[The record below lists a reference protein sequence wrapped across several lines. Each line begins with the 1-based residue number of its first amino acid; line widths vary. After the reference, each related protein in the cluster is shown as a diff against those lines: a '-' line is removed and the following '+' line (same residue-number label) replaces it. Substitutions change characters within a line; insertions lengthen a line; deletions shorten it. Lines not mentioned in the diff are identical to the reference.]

1 MSTLYLTQ
9 EQQAQLADAFI
20 VLVQTVAKLR
30 APDGCPWDR
39 EQTHLS
45 IARNVTEEAA
55 EVVDAIETENLPGMV
70 EELGDLLLQVM
81 LQSQIAYEADEF
93 ALIDVTKSITD
104 KLVRRHP
111 HVFGIEAVLD
121 AMSLSDEKREAL
133 ATLAAGAES
142 AEAVLELWDNI
153 KLLERESGN
162 AYSDS
167 GDDDSC
173 DGTDSGCGGC
183 GGSGNGSS
191 SGSGGSCGSNDSCGD
206 GCSGSDNSTSG
217 ITDGDQNAAPAP
229 APSLLDSVPNALPAL
244 MQAQDISR
252 KAIAVGFD
260 FEGIEGVWRQVEA
273 EIAEFK
279 AEASGS
285 SEAADEMGDVIFSI
299 VNIALKS
306 GIDAE
311 SALRS
316 SVRRFRQRWA
326 IMERYARQEQRELS
340 SYSTE
345 QLEQFWQQA
354 KQELR
359 EQLAQQV

>member
-70 EELGDLLLQVM
+70 EELGDLLLQVL

-111 HVFGIEAVLD
+111 HVFGIEAALD

-133 ATLAAGAES
+133 AALAAGAES

-153 KLLERESGN
+153 KLLEREAGN
-162 AYSDS
+162 TYSES
-167 GDDDSC
+167 GDGD
-173 DGTDSGCGGC
+173 GC
-183 GGSGNGSS
+183 GGS
-191 SGSGGSCGSNDSCGD
+191 
-206 GCSGSDNSTSG
+206 NSTTTTNG
-217 ITDGDQNAAPAP
+217 APAP

-260 FEGIEGVWRQVEA
+260 FDGIEGVWRQVEA

-285 SEAADEMGDVIFSI
+285 DKAADEMGDVIFSI
-299 VNIALKS
+299 VNVALKS

-326 IMERYARQEQRELS
+326 IMERYARQEQSELS
-340 SYSTE
+340 GYSTE
-345 QLEQFWQQA
+345 QLEQLWQQA

-359 EQLAQQV
+359 EQQEQQ